1 MPHIEATFFDTRFDD
16 ETFRPQMV
24 DALTRA
30 VASVVGED
38 AANDTTVIL
47 HGVGPSRW
55 GHGGRLLG

>member
-24 DALTRA
+24 DALTQA

-38 AANDTTVIL
+38 AANDTAVIL
-47 HGVGPSRW
+47 HGVAPSRW
-55 GHGGRLLG
+55 GHGGKLLG